1 MGKSY
6 ISHVCEYWEKDTTI
20 DRIDVDWDYCK
31 NNCKRSTMKEQQ
43 NNRSN
48 NLISNSN
55 KDVSIQ
61 QESNNQ
67 QEESGD

>member
-1 MGKSY
+1 MGEGY

-31 NNCKRSTMKEQQ
+31 DNCRRATMREQQ

-48 NLISNSN
+48 NLIS
-55 KDVSIQ
+55 KK
-61 QESNNQ
+61 
-67 QEESGD
+67 